1 MANKENHEKRTDL
14 YAKALYGRDMQSG
27 RENNAVLGAMGG
39 PVGTFVVPSRVKSS
53 GEGFNILRE
62 DSGIKWLPPEEK

>member
-1 MANKENHEKRTDL
+1 MANRENHEKRTNL
-14 YAKALYGRDMQSG
+14 YDKALYGRDLIQG
-27 RENNAVLGAMGG
+27 RDDNAVLGAMGG
-39 PVGTFVVPSRVKSS
+39 PVGTFVVPPRVKSS